1 MRVISLLLS
10 VGFNLLAILCLVLGI
25 TDSWLWFWGLLPSA
39 LLGGLA
45 IWDLTQTHHSIL
57 RNYPLLG
64 HLRFFAESIRPEIVQ
79 YFVEQDEDGRPYTR
93 VERSAVYERAKN
105 QEDVKP
111 FGTQLDVYNDEY
123 EFLSHSIVPKPL
135 STEPFRTTIGGE
147 QCSKPYSTSLLNIS
161 AMSFGALSPNA
172 LLALNQAAKKGN
184 FYHDTGEGGISPYH
198 KKPGGDLV
206 WEIGTG
212 YFGCRT
218 EDGHFDPDRFEE
230 QATMD
235 QVKMIEIKVSQGA
248 KAGHGGV
255 LPGSKVDE
263 EIAKTR
269 GITVGK
275 DCISPAFHSAFST
288 PIELLEFIQV
298 LRDRSGG
305 KPAGFKLCI
314 GMPSEFLAIC
324 KAILETGII
333 PDFIVVDGGEGGTG
347 AGPIEFLN
355 HMGCPL
361 TEGLLFVHNAL
372 VGCNLRDKIKVG
384 CSAKITNAFGMAS
397 RIAIGADW
405 CNAARAFMF
414 SVGCI
419 QAQRCH
425 TNTCPVGVATQDAR
439 LYRGLVVENKAE
451 RAYHYHRNTMD
462 ALAEVVAACGLEH
475 PDEFTPSHVL
485 RRCSPTVVRNYSEIY
500 EFLKPSELVQGGG
513 NALWQKYWDGS
524 NATTFAMTAS

>member
-1 MRVISLLLS
+1 MRIASLLLS
-10 VGFNLLAILCLVLGI
+10 LGVVLIALACLVLGVLH
-25 TDSWLWFWGLLPSA
+25 SWYWFWGLIPTGFLAS
-39 LLGGLA
+39 LA
-45 IWDLTQTHHSIL
+45 IWDRFQLNHSIL

-64 HLRFFAESIRPEIVQ
+64 HLRFMAESIRPEIMQ
-79 YFVEQDEDGRPYTR
+79 YFVEQDEQGRPFNR
-93 VERSAVYERAKN
+93 IERSAVYERAKN

-123 EFLSHSIVPKPL
+123 EFLAHSIVPRPMSDK
-135 STEPFRTTIGGE
+135 PFRISIGGE
-147 QCSKPYSTSLLNIS
+147 QCSKPYSASVLNIS
-161 AMSFGALSPNA
+161 AMSFGALSPHA
-172 LLALNQAAKKGN
+172 LLALNQAAKKGD

-198 KKPGGDLV
+198 IRPDGDLV
-206 WEIGTG
+206 WELGTG

-218 EDGHFDPDRFEE
+218 QDGQFDPDRYEE
-230 QATMD
+230 QATRE

-255 LPGSKVDE
+255 LPGSKVDA

-269 GITVGK
+269 GIPVGK

-288 PIELLEFIQV
+288 PIGLLKFIDL
-298 LRDRSGG
+298 LRTRSGG
-305 KPAGFKLCI
+305 KPTGFKLCI
-314 GMPSEFLAIC
+314 GQHSEFLAIC
-324 KAILETGII
+324 KAILETGIM

-355 HMGCPL
+355 HLGCPL

-372 VGCNLRDKIKVG
+372 VGCNIRDKIRVG
-384 CSAKITNAFGMAS
+384 CSAKITNAFGMSS
-397 RIAIGADW
+397 RMAIGADW

-439 LYRGLVVENKAE
+439 LYRGLVVEDKAE
-451 RAYHYHRNTMD
+451 RAYNYHRNTLK
-462 ALAEVVAACGLEH
+462 ALAEVVAATGLDH
-475 PDEFTPSHVL
+475 PNELSPENIL

-500 EFLKPSELVQGGG
+500 EFLQPGELVQGGG
-513 NALWQKYWDGS
+513 NVLWQKYWDAS
-524 NATTFAMTAS
+524 RSSTFAMA